1 MKLTLDT
8 DARTLTREDGAERET
23 LDLYSDRAFELL
35 SHHWVN
41 VGWVQKH
48 CYSFSWLGRPIIQLP
63 DDMIRI
69 QELIHTVQP
78 TLIIETGIAH
88 GGSLIYYAS
97 VAKAADLP
105 TRILGV
111 DIEIRPHNR
120 SAIESHALYDRIEMI
135 EGSSIAEDTLAR
147 IDARVRPDDTV
158 MVILDSNHS
167 YDHVLAE
174 LRAYARWVS
183 MGSYFVS
190 TDGVMRQVAGLP
202 RTEAAW
208 ARDNPVNANE
218 DFVAETD
225 AFEIVE
231 PDWPFNE
238 STLDFRVTHWPKCYL
253 KRVR

>member
-8 DARTLTREDGAERET
+8 DNRSLTVERDGESET
-23 LDLYSDRAFELL
+23 LELFSDRAFRIL
-35 SHHWVN
+35 SEQWVN

-63 DDMIRI
+63 DDMIRM
-69 QELIHTVQP
+69 QELICEVRP
-78 TLIIETGIAH
+78 TLIIETGVAH

-97 VAKAADLP
+97 IAKAADLP

-120 SAIESHALYDRIEMI
+120 AAIEAHPLYDRIDMI
-135 EGSSIAEDTLAR
+135 EGSSIAEDTLAKVG
-147 IDARVRPDDTV
+147 AQVRPDDRV
-158 MVILDSNHS
+158 MVVLDSNHS
-167 YDHVLAE
+167 YAHVLAE

-183 MGSYFVS
+183 PGSYFVS
-190 TDGVMRQVAGLP
+190 TDGVMKQLAGLP
-202 RTEAAW
+202 RTEADW
-208 ARDNPVNANE
+208 GDNNPVNANE
-218 DFVAETD
+218 DFVAEND

-231 PDWPFNE
+231 PAWPFNE

>member
-8 DARTLTREDGAERET
+8 DARTLTAETETGAET
-23 LDLYSDRAFELL
+23 LDLYSNRAFQIL
-35 SHHWVN
+35 SEQWVN

-63 DDMIRI
+63 DDMIRM
-69 QELIHTVQP
+69 QEMICAEKP

-120 SAIESHALYDRIEMI
+120 AAIEAHPLYDRIEML
-135 EGSSIAEDTLAR
+135 EGSSISEETLAKV
-147 IDARVRPDDTV
+147 AEHVRPDDHV
-158 MVILDSNHS
+158 MVVLDSNHS
-167 YDHVLAE
+167 YEHVLAE
-174 LRAYARWVS
+174 LRAYAKWVS
-183 MGSYFVS
+183 VGSYFVS
-190 TDGVMRQVAGLP
+190 TDGVMKQLAGLP
-202 RTEAAW
+202 RTEPDW
-208 ARDNPVNANE
+208 AENNPVTANE
-218 DFVAETD
+218 EFVAENA

-231 PDWPFNE
+231 PAWPFNE

-253 KRVR
+253 KRVK